1 MTNETPQ
8 QQEPSEMTGLLAAQE
23 EQQEEPPVTVTSNVL
38 GGTYIQENEP
48 VGPCCYN
55 CFKYFHM
62 ITALVPAF
70 MMVAQI
76 VAWIIFATS
85 TDYMEMI
92 LRSYVI
98 VFCILFIQ
106 AELRIGVQ
114 SGIITTSPLNNW
126 MYRGFIYT
134 FVGIIGTEMSLA
146 ALGHFYPELPGFEGM
161 IVSIILKSSSYAMI
175 GLGVLYI
182 VMSVLCLQKVFQ
194 GAEQAHQER
203 LVEQLAETNEQQEE
217 NAV

>member
-1 MTNETPQ
+1 MTNKPPPQ
-8 QQEPSEMTGLLAAQE
+8 HEPSETTGLLLSAE
-23 EQQEEPPVTVTSNVL
+23 EEQEEPPVTVTSNVL

-76 VAWIIFATS
+76 VAWIFVPS
-85 TDYMEMI
+85 TGYMEMI

-106 AELRIGVQ
+106 AELRIGAQ
-114 SGIITTSPLNNW
+114 SGIINITPLNNW
-126 MYRGFIYT
+126 MYRGFLYT

-146 ALGHFYPELPGFEGM
+146 ALGQFYPELPGFEGM
-161 IVSIILKSSSYAMI
+161 LVSLILKSSSYAMI
-175 GLGVLYI
+175 GLGVLYML
-182 VMSVLCLQKVFQ
+182 MSVFCLQKVFQ

-203 LVEQLAETNEQQEE
+203 LVEQLAETNAQQEE